1 MEAMR
6 WGWMMGAGLA
16 ARGASASVMSAA
28 ASETWWRRSG
38 CSVAARLRGGASS
51 SAPPGPS
58 AASHLRLPLSSW
70 MAGASELRRDAK
82 SSEDFASAMTA
93 SLRCCATALVTCL
106 QEMHWVKT
114 SSTLWCSTPGIVDAA
129 SVERT
134 SGFFSAEAR
143 MAFMVRM
150 AAALRLSRAV
160 PGAFPCASCWKTS
173 ELCGFLEVKVD
184 GPATG
189 CCTGASPRA
198 DTA

>member
-38 CSVAARLRGGASS
+38 CSVAVAARLGGGPWGASS
-51 SAPPGPS
+51 GPS
-58 AASHLRLPLSSW
+58 AESHLRLPLSSW

-82 SSEDFASAMTA
+82 SSEDCASAMTA
-93 SLRCCATALVTCL
+93 SRRCLATALVTCL
-106 QEMHWVKT
+106 QEMHWVKM
-114 SSTLWCSTPGIVDAA
+114 SSTLWWSPPGIVDAA

-160 PGAFPCASCWKTS
+160 PGSFPCASCS
-173 ELCGFLEVKVD
+173 ELYVFLKVD

-189 CCTGASPRA
+189 CCVEDGAGASPRA
-198 DTA
+198 DTV